1 MKLFKAG
8 TVLQMIYLCSCLIV
22 VACMP
27 LYRAFY
33 ETTFGLL
40 CLRIGGLLL
49 FISTFNPMG
58 LVGTVMNVVACFVYK
73 QEVSVKHVVWSVIA
87 PVLLILSWLLAAC
100 FLVLCSGGV

>member
-8 TVLQMIYLCSCLIV
+8 TVLQMIYMCGCLVV

-27 LYRAFY
+27 LYRVFY

-49 FISTFNPMG
+49 AVSTINPMG
-58 LVGTVMNVVACFVYK
+58 LLGTIMNIIACIAYK
-73 QEVSVKHVVWSVIA
+73 QEVSGKYVVRTVIA
-87 PVLLILSWLLAAC
+87 PVLLICSWLLAVC
-100 FLVLCSGGV
+100 FFVKYTGV